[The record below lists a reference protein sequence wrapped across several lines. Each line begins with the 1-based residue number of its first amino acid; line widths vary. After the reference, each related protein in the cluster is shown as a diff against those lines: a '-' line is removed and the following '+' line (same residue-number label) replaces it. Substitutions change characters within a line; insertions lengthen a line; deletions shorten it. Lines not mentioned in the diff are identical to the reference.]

1 MKSQKQKLSKKEIE
15 NLDFEISFYEG
26 LIRENPNYV
35 DALITLGDAYT
46 RRGLYE
52 KGLEVDL
59 KLVNLSPIDPI
70 VHYNLACSYSLL
82 EKQDLALK
90 ALEKALKLGYRDIDF
105 IKEDPDLEN
114 TRKDLRFSKLIDKY
128 IE

>member
-26 LIRENPNYV
+26 LIRENPNYI
-35 DALITLGDAYT
+35 DALISLGDAYT

-59 KLVNLSPIDPI
+59 RLVDLSPIDPI

-90 ALEKALKLGYRDIDF
+90 ALEKSLKLGYRDINF

-128 IE
+128 IK